1 MRVIAGTQRG
11 RRLMAPRSAAI
22 RPTADRVREALFSIL
37 GDRVTEA
44 RVLDLFAGTGA
55 VGLEALSRGARQVT
69 FVESGREALR
79 LLRANL
85 HRCGAAAAAE
95 VRPCSVAAFFR
106 RLPVGRPPYDIAF
119 ADPPYAPEAGITV
132 LEALDRSAAVTAT
145 TTVVLEHATRLAAPA
160 QVGSLIRS
168 RQYRY
173 GDTTLSVYHRTAGH
187 TGGENC
193 AT

>member
-37 GDRVTEA
+37 GDRVREA

-55 VGLEALSRGARQVT
+55 VGLEALSRGARHVT
-69 FVESGREALR
+69 FVESGRAALG

-85 HRCGAAAAAE
+85 HRCGAAASAE

-106 RLPVGRPPYDIAF
+106 RRSEGLAPYDLVF
-119 ADPPYAPEAGITV
+119 ADPPYAPAAGIRV
-132 LEALDRSAAVTAT
+132 LEALDRSAAVTVG
-145 TTVVLEHATRLAAPA
+145 TTVVLEHATRLPSPA
-160 QVGSLIRS
+160 RVGSLIRT

-173 GDTTLSVYHRTAGH
+173 GDTMLSVYYRALGPTVE
-187 TGGENC
+187 ENREI
-193 AT
+193 